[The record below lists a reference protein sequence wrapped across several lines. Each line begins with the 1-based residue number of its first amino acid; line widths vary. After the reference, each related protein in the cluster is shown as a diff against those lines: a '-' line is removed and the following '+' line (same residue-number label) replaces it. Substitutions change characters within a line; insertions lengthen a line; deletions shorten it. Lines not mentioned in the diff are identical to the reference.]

1 MRRFTCKWCLQ
12 VLPSHS
18 DWEQHVMT
26 EHNLT
31 AGDAHNGLLILEEAH
46 MVLQIPNPT
55 RLDTF
60 VSMIKKSS
68 GSNDSNAEKCSTSGT
83 NQESETANETSK
95 TNT

>member
-1 MRRFTCKWCLQ
+1 M
-12 VLPSHS
+12 S
-18 DWEQHVMT
+18 
-26 EHNLT
+26 EHNLS
-31 AGDAHNGLLILEEAH
+31 ANDAHNGLLILEEAH

-68 GSNDSNAEKCSTSGT
+68 ASSDSNAEKCSTSGMK
-83 NQESETANETSK
+83 QESETVNETSK

>member
-1 MRRFTCKWCLQ
+1 M
-12 VLPSHS
+12 S
-18 DWEQHVMT
+18 
-26 EHNLT
+26 EHNLS

-68 GSNDSNAEKCSTSGT
+68 NNDAEKLSGSSTS
-83 NQESETANETSK
+83 QDPEAANETPK
-95 TNT
+95 MGT